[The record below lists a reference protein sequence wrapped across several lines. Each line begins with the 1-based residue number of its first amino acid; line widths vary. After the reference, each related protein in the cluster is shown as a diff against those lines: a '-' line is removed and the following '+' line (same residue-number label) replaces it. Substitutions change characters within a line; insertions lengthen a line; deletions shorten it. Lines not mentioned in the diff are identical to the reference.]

1 MLRGRR
7 GVVLSSRVHPG
18 ESNSSW
24 MMKGAID
31 FLTGNSLDAKILRDN
46 FVFKV
51 RARKLDQFKATQ
63 IVNTSATPFQ
73 HSHLSDL
80 SHLASHFF
88 SLLVTQISRLPKR
101 RGRPNHV
108 SFG

>member
-1 MLRGRR
+1 MRRYSPAGNSCDLLTITSFNGDPEALRGRR

-51 RARKLDQFKATQ
+51 VPMLNPDGVINGGAVPVER
-63 IVNTSATPFQ
+63 S
-73 HSHLSDL
+73 
-80 SHLASHFF
+80 
-88 SLLVTQISRLPKR
+88 
-101 RGRPNHV
+101 
-108 SFG
+108 

>member
-1 MLRGRR
+1 VRKNWFQAFAFKRLD
-7 GVVLSSRVHPG
+7 LYPLHPG

-51 RARKLDQFKATQ
+51 VPMLNPDGVINGGTVQVER
-63 IVNTSATPFQ
+63 S
-73 HSHLSDL
+73 
-80 SHLASHFF
+80 
-88 SLLVTQISRLPKR
+88 
-101 RGRPNHV
+101 
-108 SFG
+108 